1 MRPRIPL
8 VIAEAGVN
16 HNGDLGRAREMV
28 RVAATTGADYIKFQA
43 FSAQALVSHNAATA
57 AYQKANAGV
66 RDQLSLL
73 RSLELSV
80 ENFAVLAEECRQAQI
95 GFLVT
100 AFDVEMV
107 PPLISMGMDRIKI
120 PSGEVT
126 NEPMLHDL
134 ARFRLPIILSTGMAT
149 LAEVGTA
156 LATLTKAGA
165 DDITVLHCTSLYPAP
180 PESLNLR
187 AITTMARHFG
197 HPVGY
202 SDHSL
207 GDTAA
212 IAAVALG
219 ATVIEKHFT
228 LDRSL
233 PGPDHKA
240 SLEPD
245 ELALM
250 VGKLRDAASMLGN
263 GEKRPV
269 IDEVETA
276 ALVRRSWHARR
287 DLQSGTPLVA
297 SDLVLKRPAHGLP
310 PSASPVGRRLAND
323 VAADAPV
330 RQSDLE
336 ENGR

>member
-1 MRPRIPL
+1 MKSDSLL

-16 HNGDLGRAREMV
+16 HNGDLRRAREMV
-28 RVAATTGADYIKFQA
+28 HVAAGTGADYVKFQA
-43 FSAQALVSHNAATA
+43 FRAQGLVSHKAATA
-57 AYQKANAGV
+57 AYQEANAGV

-73 RSLELSV
+73 RELELSI
-80 ENFAVLAEECRQAQI
+80 EDFAILARECRQAQI

-100 AFDVEMV
+100 PFDVEMV
-107 PPLISMGMDRIKI
+107 PPMVAMGMDRIKI
-120 PSGEVT
+120 PSGEIT
-126 NEPMLHDL
+126 NEPMLRDL

-149 LAEVGTA
+149 LDEVGAA
-156 LATLTKAGA
+156 LATLSGAGV
-165 DDITVLHCTSLYPAP
+165 DDITILHCTSLYPAP
-180 PESLNLR
+180 SDSLNLH
-187 AITTMARHFG
+187 AMATMARHFG
-197 HPVGY
+197 LPVGY

-219 ATVIEKHFT
+219 ATIIEKHFT

-245 ELALM
+245 EFAGM
-250 VGKLRDAASMLGN
+250 VRKLRDALSMLGD

-269 IDEVETA
+269 GDEIATA
-276 ALVRRSWHARR
+276 SLVRRSWHARH
-287 DLQSGTPLVA
+287 DLRSGASLAA

-310 PSASPVGRRLAND
+310 PSAPPIGRRLAND
-323 VAADAPV
+323 IAADAPV

-336 ENGR
+336 GDGR

>member
-1 MRPRIPL
+1 MRPRAPL

-16 HNGDLGRAREMV
+16 HNGDLNRAREMV
-28 RVAATTGADYIKFQA
+28 RVAAASGADYVKFQA
-43 FSAQALVSHNAATA
+43 FSAQALVSYNAAAA

-73 RSLELSV
+73 RTLELSI
-80 ENFAVLAEECRQAQI
+80 EDFAALAEECRRVRI

-107 PPLISMGMDRIKI
+107 PSLLSMGMDRIKI

-126 NEPMLHDL
+126 NGPMLREL
-134 ARFRLPIILSTGMAT
+134 ARLRLPVILSTGMAT
-149 LAEVGTA
+149 LDEVDAA
-156 LATLTKAGA
+156 LAVLSEAGA
-165 DDITVLHCTSLYPAP
+165 DDITILHCTSLYPAP

-187 AITTMARHFG
+187 AITTMAGHFG
-197 HPVGY
+197 RPVGY

-212 IAAVALG
+212 TAAVALG

-228 LDRSL
+228 LDRAL

-250 VGKLRDAASMLGN
+250 VGKLRDVASMLGD
-263 GEKRPV
+263 GQKRPV
-269 IDEVETA
+269 VDEIETA

-287 DLQSGTPLVA
+287 DLPSGTHLAA
-297 SDLVLKRPAHGLP
+297 SDLVLKRPADGLS
-310 PSASPVGRRLAND
+310 PSVSPVGRRLVHD
-323 VAADAPV
+323 IAADAPV

-336 ENGR
+336 ESGR